1 MSLGAG
7 AEVGGSVPPIAVR
20 VPASSAN
27 LGPGFDVLGM
37 ALDLYADVGTGAPPD
52 GALAADEHHPATIA
66 FRALGGV
73 GALWVRSRIPMSR
86 GLGYSGAMRIGG
98 AAVGAI
104 QRSPGGAAP
113 DVRSSAVVLAVAAG
127 LEGHGDNVAA
137 SQVGG
142 VTVFADGTAVSVPL
156 GFSIEP
162 VVVAWSPADT
172 TTSTNRS
179 RAALPDL
186 VNRADATFNIAN
198 VAALMVALQSGDVEL
213 LGSAMRDRL
222 HQSTRLEALP
232 ASAEALGVGV
242 AAGAWCGWLSGS
254 GPTVAFLCAPE
265 RADGVAHALDAA
277 GQVRT
282 LHLDHVG
289 VRAFAR

>member
-1 MSLGAG
+1 LG
-7 AEVGGSVPPIAVR
+7 V
-20 VPASSAN
+20 
-27 LGPGFDVLGM
+27 

-52 GALAADEHHPATIA
+52 GALVADENHPATIA

-104 QRSPGGAAP
+104 QRWPGDAEP
-113 DVRSSAVVLAVAAG
+113 DVRASAEVLAVAAG

-142 VTVFADGTAVSVPL
+142 VTVFADGAAVSVPL
-156 GFSIEP
+156 GFSTEP
-162 VVVAWSPADT
+162 VVVTWSPADT

-198 VAALMVALQSGDVEL
+198 VAAMMVALQSGDVDL
-213 LGSAMRDRL
+213 LSAAMRDRL
-222 HQSTRLEALP
+222 HQSSRLESLP
-232 ASAEALGVGV
+232 ASAEALRVGG

-254 GPTVAFLCAPE
+254 GPTVAFLCAPDD
-265 RADGVAHALDAA
+265 ADHIARALDAG
-277 GQVRT
+277 GQVRL
-282 LHLDHVG
+282 LHIDHVG
-289 VRAFAR
+289 VRAFPR